1 MLVTAILEAFNA
13 KWIVTPTQHML
24 QDRGNPWETLIHDFK
39 VHLNYVRL
47 YLYFIYR
54 FISHIIYNLF
64 ALLEYWEHRNN
75 AAERLLHSEHHD
87 DCVHGHV

>member
-1 MLVTAILEAFNA
+1 MTKIRQCCKGCTWLEVLKLMLVTAILEAFNA

-64 ALLEYWEHRNN
+64 ALLEY
-75 AAERLLHSEHHD
+75 
-87 DCVHGHV
+87 